1 MKQSLENKKFRN
13 IGPISAQWL
22 LEIGIDNLD
31 KLKETGSVQA
41 YLQIR
46 KNHPEANKALLW
58 ALIGSLLNLDW
69 RDIPTEIKEKAL
81 LAINEKE

>member
-1 MKQSLENKKFRN
+1 LE
-13 IGPISAQWL
+13 
-22 LEIGIDNLD
+22 
-31 KLKETGSVQA
+31 
-41 YLQIR
+41 IR